1 MGGENFSRERFSL
14 PLKSNPV
21 RAVGE
26 VGPNQN
32 TLGLLRAPG
41 LSLDV
46 ISGGLLGICC
56 ENPQGLFTR
65 QTDVAQLVQ
74 S

>member
-1 MGGENFSRERFSL
+1 MAGENFSRERFSL

-26 VGPNQN
+26 VNLNQR
-32 TLGLLRAPG
+32 TPRLLRAPG

-46 ISGGLLGICC
+46 
-56 ENPQGLFTR
+56 
-65 QTDVAQLVQ
+65 DK
-74 S
+74 

>member
-46 ISGGLLGICC
+46 DKWWIIGDMLREPSGALH
-56 ENPQGLFTR
+56 
-65 QTDVAQLVQ
+65 QTD
-74 S
+74 